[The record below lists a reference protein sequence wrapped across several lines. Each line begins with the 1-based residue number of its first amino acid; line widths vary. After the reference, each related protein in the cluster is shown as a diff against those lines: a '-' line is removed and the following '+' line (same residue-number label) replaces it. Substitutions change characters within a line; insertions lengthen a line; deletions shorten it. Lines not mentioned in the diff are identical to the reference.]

1 MINQRCASRILAL
14 QEIQS
19 DINRRYKLWIG
30 NAGNVVMMFC
40 GVQTAAPLCAR
51 GEDVM
56 HVRARVVGSRMCQS
70 LQPRIEMKIASKRLS
85 VHNTTLAYHGLPP
98 STNARESPIRVP
110 LYTSQP
116 VRMRLS
122 NSGLQSCQ
130 IRDSRTKAHLT
141 CTGAMLGTRSVDGS

>member
-1 MINQRCASRILAL
+1 MIVQRRASRIPAL
-14 QEIQS
+14 QEIQGG
-19 DINRRYKLWIG
+19 INRRYKLWIG

-56 HVRARVVGSRMCQS
+56 HVRARVGSRMCQS

-98 STNARESPIRVP
+98 STNAREFPIRVP

-116 VRMRLS
+116 VGMRLS